1 MAQPLPPDVE
11 AIVLDYLEGI
21 TAVTDVFATRIGT
34 ELDSKVDAAGLPA
47 LRYTVVSTVDAE
59 PRRLTGYLIQFE
71 AWASTKPAAFDAIAP
86 VSAAMLDDEAIS
98 KVYPGLGVVTG
109 SESGVGPR
117 PISDPDTGTPRYLHD
132 VRVYAR
138 PE

>member
-1 MAQPLPPDVE
+1 MVQPLPPDVE
-11 AIVLDYLEGI
+11 AMVLDYLEAV

-47 LRYTVVSTVDAE
+47 LRFTLVSTIDAT

-71 AWASTKPAAFDAIAP
+71 AWAATKPAAFDAIAP

-98 KVYPGLGVVTG
+98 VAYPGLGVITG
-109 SESGVGPR
+109 TEAGVGPR